1 MKTETRLIEGLGK
14 EITFKIGKK
23 AQENFDIID
32 DASPDD
38 LWFHLENASSG
49 HVVASIP
56 ADFNVDKTQLKMI
69 AKQGAVICKEHSKL
83 KSHKDVS
90 VIYAKIRNITKSET
104 TIGQVIIFDQK
115 SIVI

>member
-1 MKTETRLIEGLGK
+1 MKTETRLIEGLGE
-14 EITFKIGKK
+14 EITFKIGKN

-38 LWFHLENASSG
+38 LWFHLENSSSG
-49 HVVASIP
+49 HVIATIP
-56 ADFNVDKTQLKMI
+56 AELNVDKKQLKMI

-83 KSHKDVS
+83 KSNKDVS
-90 VIYAKIRNITKSET
+90 IVYAKIRNVTKSET
-104 TIGQVIIFDQK
+104 NIGQVIIFDQK